1 MLNKMIESD
10 CQIIIFKVLQNAFE
24 YPIFNLTYGSSP
36 ASDNKIGQLAK
47 TFINELE
54 KDKKSLKE
62 CSNYLFNETARIVE
76 DIQVLQTKIKEGMWK
91 KILRIA
97 NKNHFKACLPS

>member
-1 MLNKMIESD
+1 MIESD

-62 CSNYLFNETARIVE
+62 CSNYLFNETPRIVE